1 MVSPVDVKM
10 RSQPEGAVQAME
22 MVVGMVGTN
31 TVLVRKGVGVCA
43 TVGVSLTIAETVNV
57 AVGISSEIVGGM
69 VVGVACDG
77 KVSARASEI
86 PPITKI
92 TETRAMMTPPPNC
105 RKDCIISPLYSW
117 QLAKAR

>member
-1 MVSPVDVKM
+1 MVSLVDVIM
-10 RSQPEGAVQAME
+10 RSQPEGGMQVMGMAVE
-22 MVVGMVGTN
+22 IVGTN
-31 TVLVRKGVGVCA
+31 NVLVKKGVGVCGA
-43 TVGVSLTIAETVNV
+43 VAVSLTIAEIVNV
-57 AVGISSEIVGGM
+57 AVGKSSDIVGGM

-77 KVSARASEI
+77 SVSARASEI